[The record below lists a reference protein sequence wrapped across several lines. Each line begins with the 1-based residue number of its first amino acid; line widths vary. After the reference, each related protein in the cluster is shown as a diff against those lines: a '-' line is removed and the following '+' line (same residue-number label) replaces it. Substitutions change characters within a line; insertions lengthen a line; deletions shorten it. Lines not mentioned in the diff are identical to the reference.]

1 MSTRI
6 VQRLARI
13 ALDCPCAC
21 DRGLAVEAGKLDLGT
36 LAGERSGT
44 KLVEGGTALIK
55 LFAQSPIYGLSYSA
69 GAKMFEIQR
78 MRSPLPGTAQQ
89 HRLGVAFSSLISM
102 VAAHT
107 VRIHSH
113 GMHCNQRPR
122 IGRIPLALIAVS
134 HVRAVPCAA
143 TPMKWA
149 HHPNLRKRPRTPA
162 KGRGSVQRAI
172 RRAFAA
178 SGTEALTS
186 SAIYDWAHIR
196 RGGDR

>member
-113 GMHCNQRPR
+113 GMHCNHCRVSAARCSLQLIDISPGGQMYFPPR
-122 IGRIPLALIAVS
+122 ARHLLQTV
-134 HVRAVPCAA
+134 AA
-143 TPMKWA
+143 DQVHQCTP
-149 HHPNLRKRPRTPA
+149 
-162 KGRGSVQRAI
+162 V
-172 RRAFAA
+172 
-178 SGTEALTS
+178 
-186 SAIYDWAHIR
+186 
-196 RGGDR
+196 